1 MKVATHSGSFHA
13 DELFALA
20 ALTLLDPA
28 VEIVR
33 TRDADALAA
42 ADLRVD
48 VGFRDDPATGD
59 FDHHQKGGAGERPNG
74 VRYASFGL
82 VWREFGA
89 RVATATPTSPPA
101 RPVARA
107 GRRRQRHRPGRRRA
121 DRRGRAADDGQRRDR
136 RPQPPLGRGPDAA
149 RTSAPASTPPWSWP
163 AGSSSARSRRRP
175 PAPARVRPP
184 SRRPSAARRDPR
196 VIELDARRPRGRRS
210 WSPRPPT
217 RCSSSTPSA
226 RAGASEAVP
235 RELGSFTNRRD
246 LPEAWAGLEG
256 PDLARL
262 TGVQDAL
269 FAHAKRFLAVRGRER
284 ASRCSAGSRRWR
296 RVASGSGSGLGV
308 GAALCGRLP
317 HTRRLWN
324 RRIEGGKGSITR
336 AIF

>member
-13 DELFALA
+13 DEVFALA

-89 RVATATPTSPPA
+89 RVCDGDADVAARVDQSLVQGVDANDTGQAVVAPIVEGVRPMTVSGVIGSLNRRWDEDLTAEDERA
-101 RPVARA
+101 RFDAAVALARGIVEREIASAAA
-107 GRRRQRHRPGRRRA
+107 GRRAVRIVEA
-121 DRRGRAADDGQRRDR
+121 AVGRA
-136 RPQPPLGRGPDAA
+136 
-149 RTSAPASTPPWSWP
+149 
-163 AGSSSARSRRRP
+163 
-175 PAPARVRPP
+175 
-184 SRRPSAARRDPR
+184 RDPR
-196 VIELDARRPRGRRS
+196 VIELERDVPWKEVVVTQAPDALFVVYPKRQG
-210 WSPRPPT
+210 W
-217 RCSSSTPSA
+217 
-226 RAGASEAVP
+226 GLEAVP

-246 LPEAWAGLEG
+246 LPEAWAGLDG

-269 FAHAKRFLAVRGRER
+269 FAHAKRFLAVARSREGI
-284 ASRCSAGSRRWR
+284 AELAEQ
-296 RVASGSGSGLGV
+296 
-308 GAALCGRLP
+308 ALA
-317 HTRRLWN
+317 
-324 RRIEGGKGSITR
+324 E
-336 AIF
+336 

>member
-13 DELFALA
+13 DEVFALA

-89 RVATATPTSPPA
+89 RVCDGDADVAARVDQSLVQGVDANDTGQAVVAPIVEGVRPMTVSGVIGGLNRRWDEDLTAEDERA
-101 RPVARA
+101 RFDAAVELARGIVEREIASAAA
-107 GRRRQRHRPGRRRA
+107 GQRAVRIVEA
-121 DRRGRAADDGQRRDR
+121 AVGRA
-136 RPQPPLGRGPDAA
+136 
-149 RTSAPASTPPWSWP
+149 
-163 AGSSSARSRRRP
+163 
-175 PAPARVRPP
+175 
-184 SRRPSAARRDPR
+184 RDPR
-196 VIELDARRPRGRRS
+196 VIELERDVPWKEVVVTQAPDALFVVYPKRQG
-210 WSPRPPT
+210 W
-217 RCSSSTPSA
+217 
-226 RAGASEAVP
+226 GLEAVP

-246 LPEAWAGLEG
+246 LPEAWAGLDG

-262 TGVQDAL
+262 TGVQDAV
-269 FAHAKRFLAVRGRER
+269 FAHAKRFLAVARSRE
-284 ASRCSAGSRRWR
+284 GI
-296 RVASGSGSGLGV
+296 
-308 GAALCGRLP
+308 AALAEQALA
-317 HTRRLWN
+317 
-324 RRIEGGKGSITR
+324 E
-336 AIF
+336 

>member
-13 DELFALA
+13 DEVFALA
-20 ALTLLDPA
+20 ALTLLHPA

-89 RVATATPTSPPA
+89 RVCDGDADVAARVDQSLVQGVDANDTGQAVVAPIVEGVRPMTVSGVIGGLNRRWDEDLTAEDERA
-101 RPVARA
+101 RFDAAVELARGIVEREIASAAA
-107 GRRRQRHRPGRRRA
+107 GQRAVRIVEA
-121 DRRGRAADDGQRRDR
+121 AVGRA
-136 RPQPPLGRGPDAA
+136 
-149 RTSAPASTPPWSWP
+149 
-163 AGSSSARSRRRP
+163 
-175 PAPARVRPP
+175 
-184 SRRPSAARRDPR
+184 RDPR
-196 VIELDARRPRGRRS
+196 VIELERDVPWKEVVVTQAPDALFVVYPKRQG
-210 WSPRPPT
+210 W
-217 RCSSSTPSA
+217 
-226 RAGASEAVP
+226 GLEAVP

-246 LPEAWAGLEG
+246 LPEAWAGLDG

-269 FAHAKRFLAVRGRER
+269 FAHAKRFLAVARSRE
-284 ASRCSAGSRRWR
+284 GI
-296 RVASGSGSGLGV
+296 
-308 GAALCGRLP
+308 AALAEQALA
-317 HTRRLWN
+317 
-324 RRIEGGKGSITR
+324 E
-336 AIF
+336 

>member
-13 DELFALA
+13 DEVFALA

-82 VWREFGA
+82 VWREFGTQVCDGDADVAA
-89 RVATATPTSPPA
+89 RVDPSLVQGVDANDTGQAVVAPILDGVRPMTVSGVIGGLNRRWDEDLTAEDERA
-101 RPVARA
+101 RFDAAVELARGIVEREIA
-107 GRRRQRHRPGRRRA
+107 SAAAAQRAVRIVEA
-121 DRRGRAADDGQRRDR
+121 AVGRA
-136 RPQPPLGRGPDAA
+136 
-149 RTSAPASTPPWSWP
+149 
-163 AGSSSARSRRRP
+163 
-175 PAPARVRPP
+175 
-184 SRRPSAARRDPR
+184 RDPR
-196 VIELDARRPRGRRS
+196 VIELERDVPWKEVVVTQAPDALFVVYPKRQG
-210 WSPRPPT
+210 W
-217 RCSSSTPSA
+217 
-226 RAGASEAVP
+226 GLEAVP

-246 LPEAWAGLEG
+246 LPEAWAGLDG

-269 FAHAKRFLAVRGRER
+269 FAHAKRFLAVARSRE
-284 ASRCSAGSRRWR
+284 GI
-296 RVASGSGSGLGV
+296 
-308 GAALCGRLP
+308 AALAEQALA
-317 HTRRLWN
+317 
-324 RRIEGGKGSITR
+324 E
-336 AIF
+336 